1 MDFQALYDSILQRKK
16 GGDKLTFAWIAKQTC
31 IDVLSS
37 MFTYG
42 GLPDT
47 IPEEFV
53 EQYLIINGSESGWTY
68 DGPDEEFKE
77 KQIVSIGDEAEH
89 PNVYGIGR
97 KYIASTQNGYVKTL
111 TPGVDCAVIYNNSL
125 HESDM
130 GIINAFVDLITEA
143 FVSLKTNILYSR
155 YKPVFKA
162 NKDIERA
169 AIVEAFNKVKNDL
182 EPIVITSDNILE
194 QIDGAEESIKTLD
207 ITDVN
212 NADKIQYIVKTIDD
226 CFRWFFTLYGQAVQ
240 GNGKLAQQSVREVDG
255 STSLSFIYPN
265 DRLKM
270 RQRGWDQFNKLF
282 GTNVT
287 VRFSDAWLTESIKYK
302 NEADIDGDQMLEEA
316 ESCED
321 VTRET
326 SDGEQQEERTDEQPE
341 EQEDKEKGENE
352 E

>member
-1 MDFQALYDSILQRKK
+1 MNFQALYDSILQRKK
-16 GGDKLTFAWIAKQTC
+16 GGDKLSFAWIAKQTC

-37 MFTYG
+37 MFTYD

-47 IPEEFV
+47 IPEEFA

-68 DGPDEEFKE
+68 DGPDEEFKD
-77 KQIVSIGDEAEH
+77 KSIVTIGGEAEQ
-89 PNVYGIGR
+89 PNVYGIGK
-97 KYIASTQNGYVKTL
+97 KYIGATQNGYVKTL

-282 GTNVT
+282 GTSVT

-316 ESCED
+316 ESADD
-321 VTRET
+321 VSRKT
-326 SDGEQQEERTDEQPE
+326 SDGEQPEERTDEQPE
-341 EQEDKEKGENE
+341 EQEENEKGENE